1 MANPL
6 QAASTKRKVI
16 YLGVIVALFTATLFW
31 RGKIDLPLSQAG
43 QAMYGLNQR
52 SVLKQAERMEL
63 RELDQGD
70 PEIIGTAAQ
79 VALTGTRGLAVTVL
93 WRAAIEKQKRNE
105 FHDLE
110 TYVRLVTRL
119 QPNFVTPW
127 IFQSWNLAYN
137 VSVENERLNDM
148 YFYISRGIELLAEG
162 EKINNSRVVLPTGEK
177 IVVGSP
183 DMRFQ
188 TAFYYQ
194 NKFSVSDKVT
204 TLRSLMQVS
213 CIPPPERNPDRFR
226 NAPDAPVNA
235 KEFEDFCRKNP
246 QLVRRLREK
255 LDCRRPDQVVDFLAE
270 NTKIPSLFIGATGD
284 RAEPELQFPILPP
297 SFEQGPDEYHAGS
310 PNIDD
315 RFDAFLAARAWYTY
329 AQAVVPPNPT
339 DASGQP
345 IPTGVIRLTG
355 TDRFRYRIPRSPAM
369 ILFRQG
375 APRAQSYLAE
385 RLTKEGWFDQDSA
398 WKPDEFRDPSSYW
411 FKRGDLDDDLALPPT
426 DWSRLQWE
434 KAFQMWEAHGQ
445 RNAMLLSVSRLNSL
459 QKLAERVPTD
469 TSVLQWPDE
478 FILAN
483 GFRVEEV
490 QARQALISF
499 EQNRHVTNFGFF
511 HSSSL
516 AESQK
521 LTVDARKLFGDAALQ
536 ESQGNYDRALALYVK
551 AMNVWRQVLVEYPE
565 FHATER
571 TQEDTFE
578 ILMKMSDLV
587 AKELERPDGRKR
599 LETMY
604 ATAAGAFG
612 GLYPAAGKVDL
623 DRVYAEDE
631 VNLRISE
638 LDRRVQERVSEVMGG
653 IDAAASPL
661 VAAADATSRTT
672 PTRATIARQIVE
684 REYPWLRTRMTKD
697 GLDKEWVR
705 APMVESV
712 RSRMGLARR
721 LPPEEGASPYE
732 TGIPP
737 PPTPSRM
744 PSQAPGN

>member
-31 RGKIDLPLSQAG
+31 RGKIDLPLSQSG
-43 QAMYGLNQR
+43 QVLYGLNQQ

-70 PEIIGTAAQ
+70 PEIVGTAAQ

-137 VSVENERLNDM
+137 VSVENERMNDM

-162 EKINNSRVVLPTGEK
+162 EKINNSRVLLSNGEK
-177 IVVGSP
+177 VIVGSP

-194 NKFSVSDKVT
+194 NKFGVSDKVN

-226 NAPDAPVNA
+226 NAPNEPVNP
-235 KEFEDFCRKNP
+235 KEFEDFCRKYP

-255 LDCRRPDQVVDFLAE
+255 LDCRRPDQVIDFLAE
-270 NTKIPSLFIGATGD
+270 NTKIPSRFVGATSD
-284 RAEPELQFPILPP
+284 PAEPELQFPILPP
-297 SFEQGPDEYHAGS
+297 QFEQGPDEYHANS

-329 AQAVVPPNPT
+329 AQVVIPPNPT
-339 DASGQP
+339 DANGQP
-345 IPTGVIRLTG
+345 IPTGIIRLNG
-355 TDRFRYRIPRSPAM
+355 DDRFRYRIPRSPAM

-375 APRAQSYLAE
+375 GPRAQTYMAE
-385 RLTKEGWFDQDSA
+385 RLTKEGWYDADTV

-411 FKRGDLDDDLALPPT
+411 FKRGDLDEELSLKANDSA
-426 DWSRLQWE
+426 RQQWE
-434 KAFQMWEAHGQ
+434 KAFQMWEYHGQ
-445 RNAMLLSVSRLNSL
+445 RNAMQLSVSRLNSL

-478 FILAN
+478 YIIAN
-483 GFRVEEV
+483 GFRLEEV
-490 QARQALISF
+490 QARQALIAF

-511 HSSSL
+511 HSSAL

-521 LTVDARKLFGDAALQ
+521 LTVDSRKLFGDAAQQ
-536 ESQGNYDRALALYVK
+536 ESQGNYDRALALYVQ

-565 FHATER
+565 FHGTER
-571 TQEDTFE
+571 TQEETYE
-578 ILMKMSDLV
+578 MLMKMSDLA
-587 AKELERPDGRKR
+587 AKEMERPDGRKR
-599 LETMY
+599 LESVYTNM
-604 ATAAGAFG
+604 AGAFG
-612 GLYPAAGKVDL
+612 GIYPAAGKVDL
-623 DRVYAEDE
+623 DRYYAEDE
-631 VNLRISE
+631 VNTRISQ
-638 LDRRVQERVSEVMGG
+638 LDRRVQQRVSEVIGG

-661 VAAADATSRTT
+661 VAAADAAVRTT
-672 PTRATIARQIVE
+672 PLRESLARQIVE
-684 REYPWLRTRMTKD
+684 REFFWLKAQMAKD
-697 GLDKEWVR
+697 GLDKAWVR
-705 APMVESV
+705 AGMVESV
-712 RSRMGLARR
+712 RSRLGLSRR
-721 LPPEEGASPYE
+721 LPPEPGMSPYE

-737 PPTPSRM
+737 PIPNRM
-744 PSQAPGN
+744 PTAAPGS